1 MLLSID
7 IRNFAII
14 KSLQLDWLSGMSVIT
29 GETGAGKS
37 IVIDALGL
45 TLGERA
51 EQSVIGVAANQA
63 EVSAVFAVSQKSP
76 AYLWLEENDLQEYN
90 GLQEESDSKQ
100 TECILRR
107 VIVKGGR
114 SKCYINGRTATQSQL
129 KTLGSFLV
137 DIHGQHA
144 HQSLLKN
151 KEQLSLLDRFANHAD
166 LISNVALAYK
176 QLAEIKERKTQ
187 LEKEKQSR
195 DAKRELLTYQ
205 VEELTL
211 ANPEQT
217 TLDNLEVEHKKA
229 ATSQDRLQ
237 ITQEAIHDLSEGDS
251 VSSIDLLRK
260 SMAQVSKLLTFDPS
274 LHGIAETLSDAEALL
289 TDASHELVEYRDS
302 LNCDPEQLLQLDQ
315 QLSQFHDLARKHH
328 ISLPELPAHFAE
340 LQKELSSIQSDDAAL
355 DKIQSEYLD
364 AEKTYLC
371 QAKLLTASRT
381 KTARH
386 LEKLVTEKI
395 QPLAMEGGQFLIQI
409 KSKDHFSAL
418 GMEEIEYL
426 VSANPG
432 QPLQAL
438 NKVASGGELSRI
450 SLAISAITSEH
461 QLVPCIIFD
470 EVDVGIGGA
479 TAETVGKLLKQLAK
493 ERQILC
499 VTHQPQVASC
509 GDQHLVASK
518 TKDLE
523 SEITTTHIKR
533 LNQSERIE
541 EVARMLGGKIISE
554 KTISHATEM
563 LSQS

>member
-7 IRNFAII
+7 IRDFAII
-14 KSLQLDWLSGMSVIT
+14 QSLQLDWQSGMSVIT

-45 TLGERA
+45 ALGERA
-51 EQSVIGVAANQA
+51 EQSMVRVDAKRA
-63 EVSAVFAVSQKSP
+63 EVCATFEIEP
-76 AYLWLEENDLQEYN
+76 NTDAYRWLEQNDLLDERDNQ
-90 GLQEESDSKQ
+90 S

-114 SKCYINGRTATQSQL
+114 SKCYINGRSAMQSQL
-129 KTLGSFLV
+129 KDLGTFLV

-151 KEQLSLLDRFANHAD
+151 KEQLNLLDRFANHGD

-176 QLAEIKERKTQ
+176 QLSEIKQRKIQ
-187 LEKEKQSR
+187 LEQQKQNR

-205 VEELTL
+205 VEELIS
-211 ANPEQT
+211 ANPDQSV
-217 TLDNLEVEHKKA
+217 LDNLEAEHKKA
-229 ATSQDRLQ
+229 ATSQDRLLVA
-237 ITQEAIHDLSEGDS
+237 QEAILNLSEGEPA
-251 VSSIDLLRK
+251 SSLDLLRQ
-260 SMAQVSKLLTFDPS
+260 SMAQASKLLTYDPS

-289 TDASHELVEYRDS
+289 TDASQELAEYRDN
-302 LNCDPEQLLQLDQ
+302 LNCDPEQLSKLDQ

-328 ISLPELPAHFAE
+328 VSLADLPSHFVTLQNELA
-340 LQKELSSIQSDDAAL
+340 SIQSDDAAL
-355 DKIQSEYLD
+355 NKIQSEYQD

-381 KTARH
+381 KTANE

-395 QPLAMEGGQFLIQI
+395 QPLAMEGGKFSIQI
-409 KSKDHFSAL
+409 KAKESFSSS
-418 GMEEIEYL
+418 GVEEIEYL

-479 TAETVGKLLKQLAK
+479 TAETVGQLLKQLAK
-493 ERQILC
+493 TRQILC

-509 GDQHLVASK
+509 GDQHLIASK
-518 TKDLE
+518 TKDLK
-523 SEITTTHIKR
+523 SENTTTQITQ
-533 LNQSERIE
+533 LNNSQRVE
-541 EVARMLGGKIISE
+541 EVARMLGGKVISE
-554 KTISHATEM
+554 KTMSHAKEM
-563 LSQS
+563 LEQS